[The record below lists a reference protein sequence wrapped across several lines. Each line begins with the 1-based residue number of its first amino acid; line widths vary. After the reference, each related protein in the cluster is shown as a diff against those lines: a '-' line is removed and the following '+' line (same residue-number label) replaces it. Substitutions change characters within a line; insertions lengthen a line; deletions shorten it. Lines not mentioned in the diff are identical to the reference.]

1 MGWAPTK
8 KREVKTQKTPPI
20 YVGGVFENSF
30 KTYLLFPQ
38 RRDRY
43 DHEHHEGRC
52 GKYVLVVVCVHY
64 GN

>member
-43 DHEHHEGRC
+43 DHEDHKHHEG
-52 GKYVLVVVCVHY
+52 H
-64 GN
+64 